1 MFLESFQSDNSGVS
15 YSPWKFTRIY
25 VRLRYNLQGRA
36 LLSYRRAY
44 SRDLCITCILYCLH
58 TRPGSRYMLVKN
70 IGLHTIIL
78 YCPLT
83 VYTRARSRRRIW
95 ILYVMIH
102 INRCSCSFNISSF
115 HNYATSSLRV
125 NMFYL

>member
-25 VRLRYNLQGRA
+25 VRLFYNLQGRA

-44 SRDLCITCILYCLH
+44 SRDLSFTCTSYCLH
-58 TRPGSRYMLVKN
+58 KRPGSRYMLVKN

-78 YCPLT
+78 YCLLT

-102 INRCSCSFNISSF
+102 INRCSCSSTFRHFTIMQLCPF
-115 HNYATSSLRV
+115 GLI
-125 NMFYL
+125 